1 MRILLVAPMFPPQRG
16 VAPLRTHSFASTWA
30 AEGHPVTVLTTQKR
44 SDQVG
49 LTLPV
54 NGFEVVELPYR
65 GPWGLEQ
72 LRGLSRPAA
81 QCTPHAP
88 REESPPAAAAGNR
101 LPGPSPV
108 LTRSVRSTLT
118 APLRYL
124 KARTGVFS
132 AVRQPDLTDG
142 WVTPAIAWAKAH
154 GPWDAVVSSGG
165 PPAAHLAALG
175 IKQAGL
181 TRRWVADFRDLWTD
195 NHIYAGL
202 FPFTLAERRRER
214 RVLVHAD
221 HVVTVS
227 PGLADRLRHKT
238 GQPVDVIYNGYD
250 PETFAGL
257 SPEPAFPRDGRARL
271 VYTGT
276 VYERG
281 QDLSA
286 ICAAVAAEPSAILVV
301 ASDRPDIWHAA
312 ARRFGLDE
320 RLDFRGSVA
329 RAESLRLQRDAGALV
344 LLDWYD
350 PRHGVLTGKVFE
362 YLMSPAPIW
371 VVGGSK
377 SSPAAGLVTEA
388 GRGMAL
394 GRDVERIR
402 TAIREL
408 AAGKGP
414 RFEPNRGFIASLTRE
429 EQARRLLRIFSSNS
443 RDQLPGRSVSDG

>member
-16 VAPLRTHSFASTWA
+16 VAPLRTHSFAATWA
-30 AEGHPVTVLTTQKR
+30 AEGHAVTVLTTQKR

-49 LTLPV
+49 LNMPA

-65 GPWGLEQ
+65 GPWVLE
-72 LRGLSRPAA
+72 LMRRLSRQSSPL
-81 QCTPHAP
+81 AP
-88 REESPPAAAAGNR
+88 RAGGAGSP
-101 LPGPSPV
+101 
-108 LTRSVRSTLT
+108 STLPDASRAQARPARGASVLLWL

-124 KARTGVFS
+124 KARTGIFS

-142 WVTPAIAWAKAH
+142 WVKPAIIWAKAH

-175 IKQAGL
+175 IKQARL
-181 TRRWVADFRDLWTD
+181 ARHWVADFRDLWTD

-214 RVLVHAD
+214 RVLAGVD
-221 HVVTVS
+221 RVVTVS
-227 PGLADRLRHKT
+227 PGLADRLRQKT
-238 GQPVDVIYNGYD
+238 DKPVEVIYNGYD

-257 SPEPAFPRDGRARL
+257 SPESAFPPDGRVRV

-281 QDLSA
+281 QDVSA

-301 ASDRPDIWHAA
+301 ASDRPDVWHAA
-312 ARRFGLDE
+312 SRRFGLGD
-320 RLDFRGSVA
+320 RLEFRGSVP
-329 RAESLRLQRDAGALV
+329 RAESLRLQRDASALV

-371 VVGGSK
+371 VVGGSRT
-377 SSPAAGLVTEA
+377 SPAAKLVREA

-408 AAGKGP
+408 TAGKGP
-414 RFEPNRGFIASLTRE
+414 RFEPNQAFIASLARG
-429 EQARRLLRIFSSNS
+429 EQARRLLELL
-443 RDQLPGRSVSDG
+443 RDGV